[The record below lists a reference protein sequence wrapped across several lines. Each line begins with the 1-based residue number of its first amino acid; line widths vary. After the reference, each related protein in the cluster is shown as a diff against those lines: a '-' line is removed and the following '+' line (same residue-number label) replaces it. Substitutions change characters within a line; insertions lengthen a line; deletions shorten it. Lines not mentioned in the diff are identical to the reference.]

1 VRIALLRL
9 GCLADHVDLAHAKPR
24 RQVVDR
30 PIASQGAAQYKS
42 RVSKLRHHL
51 ARLVGVMLVM
61 FAIATPALAV
71 DAHSVSHWVSPVS
84 VGDHHHH
91 DEETGAVIA
100 SHGQH
105 DEAPDEDRASHDHG
119 PVTSLACVAP
129 ALMVDHDLAD
139 FGLQSA
145 VRAETDRTPRG
156 LSPPPDGRPPRLV

>member
-1 VRIALLRL
+1 MAVGLSPALS
-9 GCLADHVDLAHAKPR
+9 G
-24 RQVVDR
+24 RQVVER
-30 PIASQGAAQYKS
+30 PIASLAASQYKS

-91 DEETGAVIA
+91 DDETGAVVA
-100 SHGQH
+100 SHGH
-105 DEAPDEDRASHDHG
+105 HNEAPDEDRSSHDHG

-129 ALMVDHDLAD
+129 ALMAEHGLAD
-139 FGLQSA
+139 FGLQSTI
-145 VRAETDRTPRG
+145 RAETDRTPRG